1 MQNFV
6 YYAPTEVIFGKD
18 AEAQT
23 AAAVSRWNGSRVLIV
38 YGGGSVRRSASWT
51 RLISPGRRSAA
62 CSPIPASP
70 WPRRA

>member
-38 YGGGSVRRSASWT
+38 YGGGSVRRLSLIHISAPVMLAMIRDKCLDEKCRIYT
-51 RLISPGRRSAA
+51 
-62 CSPIPASP
+62 
-70 WPRRA
+70 